1 MKNIY
6 VLLIAFLLLSPLVL
20 SCEANNEKKELNL
33 ETVKNVDLNRYIGK
47 WYEIARFDHSF
58 ERGLVGTTATYS
70 FRVDGKISVVNEG
83 YKKTLKGKRT
93 KAIGKAKCP
102 NPNEPG
108 KLKVSFFWFFYG
120 DYNILELDTVNYQY
134 VLIGGSS
141 PKYLW
146 ILSRTPQ
153 MQPEIY
159 EMLLQKA
166 KDRGYDLSKLIKVEQ
181 VNQ

>member
-1 MKNIY
+1 MKFLNALFISLI
-6 VLLIAFLLLSPLVL
+6 LLTPLVT
-20 SCEANNEKKELNL
+20 SCNAKSEKKELNL
-33 ETVKNVDLNRYIGK
+33 ETVKNVDLQRYIGK
-47 WYEIARFDHSF
+47 WYEIARLDHSF
-58 ERGLVGTTATYS
+58 ERGLVGVTATYS
-70 FRVDGKISVVNEG
+70 FRDDGKISVLNEG
-83 YKKTLKGKRT
+83 YKLTLDGKHS
-93 KAIGKAKCP
+93 KAEGKAKCP

-108 KLKVSFFWFFYG
+108 KLKVSFFWFFYA

-141 PKYLW
+141 PNYLW

-181 VNQ
+181 KK